1 MTTPALAPDMNV
13 PPQPSPFQRVINTF
27 IAPTKAFVGLDRG
40 KTGWWLPFLLIVV
53 VSYGYVGMMDKKIG
67 FDKISENQ
75 IKLNQKAQDQMEK
88 LTPEQRQQRM
98 DLTTK
103 ITKYISYGSPVLA
116 LVAFA
121 VIAGALLAVFNFGM
135 GASIRFGAMWAITI
149 FAHLPNLLKALLTMG
164 AMAAGMDPDGFD
176 VRNPIATNLGAVV
189 GHASP
194 ALYSLA
200 SSIDVF
206 SIWICVLTG
215 IGIASIS
222 KVKRGTAI
230 GVVLGVYA
238 FVSLLGAGWAIVAG
252 A

>member
-1 MTTPALAPDMNV
+1 MAEVKVRAELGRGMRGRLLFLGGISRQALSQETPQNAVCLPVHHPGDW
-13 PPQPSPFQRVINTF
+13 R
-27 IAPTKAFVGLDRG
+27 RG
-40 KTGWWLPFLLIVV
+40 FEET
-53 VSYGYVGMMDKKIG
+53 
-67 FDKISENQ
+67 
-75 IKLNQKAQDQMEK
+75 
-88 LTPEQRQQRM
+88 RQQRM

-103 ITKYISYGSPVLA
+103 ITKYISYGSPILA

-135 GASIRFGAMWAITI
+135 GASIRFGAMWAVTI
-149 FAHLPNLLKALLTMG
+149 FAHLPNLLKAVLTMG

-189 GHASP
+189 GHTSP